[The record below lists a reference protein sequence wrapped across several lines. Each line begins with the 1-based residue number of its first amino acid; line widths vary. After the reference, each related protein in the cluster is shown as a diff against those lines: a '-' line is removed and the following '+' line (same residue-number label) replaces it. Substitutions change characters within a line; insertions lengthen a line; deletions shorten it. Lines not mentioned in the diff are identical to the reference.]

1 MHHHPAAPQCSA
13 RCLVLCLILTAAPAH
28 GITRLVPEQYT
39 TIAAA
44 LALSAIGDSVLVQ
57 PGVYPEHSLTQ
68 PGGVALV
75 GLREHGSVTIQGD
88 GAHRLMECGAQV
100 PGTLIKGIHF
110 QGGRAASGGAL
121 RIWVGDVR
129 VESCLFT
136 DNEATTRGG
145 ALELDGAGASEVV
158 QCTFAHNRAPLG
170 SALCLSGAHTPSIE
184 NTLISLNTNGA
195 AVELGGTGLPVLQDC
210 DIADNPH
217 GDWTGFLAGYL
228 GILGNIEVTPRF
240 CRPAVDDWRL
250 SNDSICLPGHNPDGE
265 WIGALGAGC
274 DAPGLQAQFTFTPG
288 SGGTPLLVEFTDL
301 SAGQPDSW
309 AWDFLGDGQWTLG
322 GPVVGH
328 SYPQAGVYRPRL
340 RVTQGGVVSEVEAGA
355 TVTPRFEVDFQADDT
370 TGNVPMPVHFAAT
383 VVGTP
388 TEYEWEFG
396 DGETQVTDEAE
407 VEHVY
412 LVPGIFSVRLTTRD
426 ALNEAQRFRQDYV
439 RTTADT
445 LRVPGD
451 VVDLQHAFPL
461 VGEGTVLLLGPGT
474 HDVIV
479 SLHELPAGVQ
489 VLGPAAPDTATVR
502 LTQMGGSVLMFNG
515 AGAPCRLERV
525 TIATQRGQLGVEV
538 RGRTQLEVRD
548 CHFTRP
554 DMANSQGGI
563 LADDSSRVLVSHCV
577 FTGLVE
583 GVTASL
589 YSDLQVEDCSFA
601 MESLYFGGAITSEY
615 YSRLRVE
622 RCDIQGGNRS
632 IDAGGSVL
640 LLRDCQLSGSSLPL
654 TSWLDTLLVEDTTIR
669 DCRSTSTCL
678 VYVRPGASSTFNRL
692 VMANNQSREPP
703 ALSLFQATGAA
714 HWTMNECLLADNG
727 TSRVLSETSTPPEA
741 VTCCDFF
748 GNEGGNWTGPL
759 APFAGTAGNLELDPR
774 ICDLAADTLTL
785 AVASPCLPDNNA
797 CGVAIGGLAAGCT
810 VTAVYAAFE
819 ASLAS
824 GLVPLTVSFQDLS
837 TGPVAEW
844 RWDFNDDGAW
854 DSQEQN
860 PVFTFSEDGHWP
872 VTLQVANS
880 EYSSTLTV
888 ADCVFAHSPR
898 NLRVPQDYSTI
909 ATALAAAEFADTV
922 LVACGVY
929 HEHDLVLPDW
939 VTVKSATG
947 EPTCVTVTADG
958 LGRVLRGANLSRG
971 FLVEGLTLT
980 GGVKLGSSF
989 EGMGGAALFTNSNGR
1004 FTRCVFQGNQA
1015 RFGGAGAS
1023 PLDTLVLERCVLTD
1037 NSSLSQGA
1045 AWMISGG
1052 ATRLERCLV
1061 TNNSGAMLFSS
1072 MPQISCSDLFGNS
1085 HGNWTGPWANQLG
1098 VNGNIEAD
1106 PLYCDAANGNFGL
1119 QADSPCLPP
1128 ASACGAMGV
1137 WDGDCLTSLP
1147 DIAGP
1152 PAFAVEAWPNP
1163 FNPSTTLSFTLPE
1176 AAQVEARLYNV
1187 MGQCVGTVCSG
1198 PRAAGVN
1205 ALRVDGSRLAGGVY
1219 LLKLEA
1225 GAHTA
1230 VRKLTLL
1237 K

>member
-1 MHHHPAAPQCSA
+1 MHHHLAAPQSLRRQVA
-13 RCLVLCLILTAAPAH
+13 LFLLLTAAPAH
-28 GITRLVPEQYT
+28 GTTRLVPEQYP
-39 TIAAA
+39 TIGAA

-57 PGVYPEHSLTQ
+57 PGVYPEHSLTH
-68 PGGVALV
+68 PGGVALI
-75 GLREHGSVTIQGD
+75 GLGESGSVIIQGD
-88 GAHRLMECGAQV
+88 HAHRLMESGAQV

-145 ALELDGAGASEVV
+145 ALELDGAGAGEVI

-170 SALCLSGAHTPSIE
+170 SALCLSGAHTPAIE

-217 GDWTGFLAGYL
+217 GDWTGFLANYL

-240 CRPAVDDWRL
+240 CRPTEDDWRL
-250 SNDSICLPGHNPDGE
+250 SDDSVCLPGHNPDGE

-274 DAPGLQAQFTFTPG
+274 DAPGLQAQFSFAPG
-288 SGGTPLLVEFTDL
+288 SGGTPLLVEFTDQ
-301 SAGQPDSW
+301 SAGQPDTW
-309 AWDFLGDGQWTLG
+309 EWDFQGDGQWTVG
-322 GPVVGH
+322 GPVVDH
-328 SYPQAGVYRPRL
+328 SYPQADVVRPRL
-340 RVTQGGVVSEVEAGA
+340 RVRQGDVLSEVEADA
-355 TVTPRFEVDFQADDT
+355 TVTARFEVDFQADDT
-370 TGNVPMPVHFAAT
+370 VGNIPLPVHFEAT

-412 LVPGIFSVRLTTRD
+412 PVAGTFSVRLTMRD
-426 ALNEAQRFRQDYV
+426 GLNEAQRFRQDYV
-439 RTTADT
+439 HTTADT

-474 HDVIV
+474 HDVTV

-502 LTQMGGSVLMFNG
+502 LTQFNGSVLMFNG

-548 CHFTRP
+548 CHFLRSDNP
-554 DMANSQGGI
+554 NSQQGV
-563 LADDSSRVLVSHCV
+563 LADDSSHVLVSHCI

-583 GVTASL
+583 GVTGSQYA
-589 YSDLQVEDCSFA
+589 DLQVEDCSFT
-601 MESLYFGGAITSEY
+601 LQTDYGTAIASEAF
-615 YSRLRVE
+615 SRLRVE
-622 RCDIQGGNRS
+622 RCEIQGGNQA
-632 IDAGGSVL
+632 IQAGGATMV
-640 LLRDCQLSGSSLPL
+640 LRDCQLRGATVPL
-654 TSWLDTLLVEDTTIR
+654 MCWLDTLLVEDTTIR
-669 DCRSTSTCL
+669 GCRSPSTYLVYIGPGTST
-678 VYVRPGASSTFNRL
+678 AFDRL
-692 VMANNQSREPP
+692 VMTNNESLELPP
-703 ALSLFQATGAA
+703 LSLIQAYSGA
-714 HWTMNECLLADNG
+714 HWTLNACLLAGNG
-727 TSRVLSETSTPPEA
+727 TSRVLSETSAPPEA
-741 VTCCDFF
+741 VTCCDLF

-759 APFAGTAGNLELDPR
+759 APFAGTDGNLELDPQF
-774 ICDLAADTLTL
+774 CDLEADTLAL

-797 CGVAIGGLAAGCT
+797 CGVAMGGLAEGCT
-810 VTAVYAAFE
+810 VTAVQAAFS
-819 ASLAS
+819 ASV
-824 GLVPLTVSFQDLS
+824 GFGVVPLTVSFQESS
-837 TGPVAEW
+837 TGPVEEW
-844 RWDFNDDGAW
+844 SWDFDGDGDW

-860 PVFTFSEDGHWP
+860 PTHTYTEDGQWA
-872 VTLQVANS
+872 VRLRVANS
-880 EYSSTLTV
+880 EYSSTLQV
-888 ADCVFAHSPR
+888 PHCVFSHIPR
-898 NLRVPQDYSTI
+898 NLRVPQDYATI
-909 ATALAAAEFADTV
+909 AAALAAVDFADTV

-939 VTVKSATG
+939 VTVRSATG
-947 EPTCVTVTADG
+947 EPTCVTLMADG
-958 LGRVLRGANLSRG
+958 LGRVFLGTGLSRG
-971 FLVEGLTLT
+971 FQAEGLTLT
-980 GGVKLGSSF
+980 GGVKLGGGF
-989 EGMGGAALFTNSNGR
+989 EGMGGAALLTNSNGR
-1004 FTRCVFQGNQA
+1004 FTRCVFRGNQA
-1015 RFGGAGAS
+1015 RFGGAGAAS
-1023 PLDTLVLERCVLTD
+1023 TLDSLVLERCVLTD
-1037 NSSLSQGA
+1037 NSCLSQSAG
-1045 AWMISGG
+1045 WMISGG

-1061 TNNSGAMLFSS
+1061 TNNSGATLFSAA
-1072 MPQISCSDLFGNS
+1072 PQISCSDLFGNS

-1098 VNGNIEAD
+1098 LNGNIEAD

-1137 WDGDCLTSLP
+1137 WDGDCLTNLP

-1163 FNPSTTLSFTLPE
+1163 FNPSTTLSFTLSE
-1176 AAQVEARLYNV
+1176 AAQVEVRLYNV

-1198 PRAAGVN
+1198 PRAAG
-1205 ALRVDGSRLAGGVY
+1205 AHSLRVDGSRLAGGIY

-1225 GAHTA
+1225 GTHS
-1230 VRKLTLL
+1230 VVKKLTLL